1 MEAPDYPAFTNV
13 RLIVGEWREGVE
25 GGDGG
30 RGWREGVEG
39 GGGGREGVEAIT
51 SVSLEGEWRSG
62 SAVCVV

>member
-13 RLIVGEWREGVE
+13 RLIVGE
-25 GGDGG
+25 
-30 RGWREGVEG
+30 WREGVEG